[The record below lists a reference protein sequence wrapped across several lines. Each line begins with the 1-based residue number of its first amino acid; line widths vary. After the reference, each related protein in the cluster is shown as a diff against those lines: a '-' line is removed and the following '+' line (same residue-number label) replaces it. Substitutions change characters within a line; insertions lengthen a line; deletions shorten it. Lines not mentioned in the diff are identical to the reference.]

1 MNRIRGHLT
10 TGMAASSLVLALVA
24 GCTDDNPGFFI
35 RGVLA
40 APTGAAATGCV
51 YTADP
56 TAPTVG
62 NGVLDVAF
70 ISSYTP
76 SILVG
81 NQLIARDDPS
91 VPRVDTSRIIMQGAV
106 VKLTDLQGKEIRS
119 FTTLGSGLVDGASGS
134 SPGYGIMTASLV
146 DPEAAKSLRDALQA
160 DPARGSKGVLAK
172 FKVFGRT
179 VGGVDIETAEYQL
192 PITVCDGCLV
202 TFPADSVDVALQA
215 QTGKPN
221 CKAPV
226 PAAGGGGAAC
236 VPGQDQPIDCR
247 LCQGNP
253 ACDPAAP

>member
-1 MNRIRGHLT
+1 MKRIRGHLAT
-10 TGMAASSLVLALVA
+10 AVAASSVLLALVA

-40 APTGAAATGCV
+40 PPTPAGAAACT

-56 TAPTVG
+56 TAG
-62 NGVLDVAF
+62 MIGSGVLDIAF

-81 NQLIARDDPS
+81 NQLIARGDPT
-91 VPRVDTSRIIMQGAV
+91 VPRVDTSRIVIQGAV
-106 VKLTDLQGKEIRS
+106 VNLTDLQGNAIKS
-119 FTTLGSGLVDGASGS
+119 FTTLGSGLVDGAAGA
-134 SPGYGIMTASLV
+134 SPGYGVMITSLV
-146 DPEAAKSLRDALQA
+146 DPDAANVLRASI
-160 DPARGSKGVLAK
+160 PARGTKGVVAK

-179 VGGVDIETAEYQL
+179 VGGVDVETAEFQFPL
-192 PITVCDGCLV
+192 SVCNGCLV
-202 TFPADSVDVALQA
+202 SFPADSVDVALQA

-221 CKAPV
+221 CSAPSS
-226 PAAGGGGAAC
+226 ATSGAVAPC
-236 VPGQDQPIDCR
+236 VKGQDQPVDCR